1 VIRINLLPGGATTRR
16 APTRGTGGGGP
27 SIPKLPGD
35 PRLAGLGGAA
45 VLFLILAGFFWYSL
59 GNKRTALAAQV
70 ERETADSVRLART
83 ISLMNQLQARRDT
96 IERKIDVIRSVD
108 GQRYTWPHLLDEIS
122 RSVPQYTWLTKIST
136 TEEEEAA
143 PAAAGPAPADSAG
156 VDSASAPAAPV
167 APAGPAFTLEGSTGS
182 TQALTR
188 LMKNLE
194 ASPLIRDVAL
204 VTSEQATQDRRTF
217 LKFTLEARF
226 ETPDSSLIE
235 TVPVL
240 TAP

>member
-1 VIRINLLPGGATTRR
+1 M
-16 APTRGTGGGGP
+16 P
-27 SIPKLPGD
+27 SLPGD
-35 PRLAGLGGAA
+35 PRLAGLGGLA
-45 VLFLILAGFFWYSL
+45 VVLLILAALGFWRTGSARASL
-59 GNKRTALAAQV
+59 TQQV
-70 ERETADSVRLART
+70 EKETADSVRLART
-83 ISLMNQLQARRDT
+83 ISLMQQLEARRDT

-122 RSVPQYTWLTKIST
+122 RSVPQYTWLSKIT
-136 TEEEEAA
+136 TSEEDEPEGPPL
-143 PAAAGPAPADSAG
+143 PAAATAADSARL
-156 VDSASAPAAPV
+156 DSARAVPV
-167 APAGPAFTLEGSTGS
+167 VPQGPGFTIEGNTGS

-204 VTSEQATQDRRTF
+204 VTSEQSTQDRRTF
-217 LKFTLEARF
+217 LKFTLEAHY

-240 TAP
+240 TAQ

>member
-1 VIRINLLPGGATTRR
+1 M
-16 APTRGTGGGGP
+16 
-27 SIPKLPGD
+27 PKLSGD
-35 PRLAGLGGAA
+35 PRLAALGVAA
-45 VLFLILAGFFWYSL
+45 LLFVLWAGYAFWST
-59 GNKRTALAAQV
+59 GSKRTELAAQV

-122 RSVPQYTWLTKIST
+122 RAVPQYTWLAKLTT
-136 TEEEEAA
+136 TEEDEPAPVAAPPAGQA
-143 PAAAGPAPADSAG
+143 PAANDSA
-156 VDSASAPAAPV
+156 AKAAAAPPV
-167 APAGPAFTLEGSTGS
+167 PEVPAGPAFTIEGNTGS

-194 ASPLIRDVAL
+194 ASPLIEQVAL
-204 VTSEQATQDRRTF
+204 VTSEQANQQGRTF

-226 ETPDSSLIE
+226 ETPDSALIE
-235 TVPVL
+235 TVPVI
-240 TAP
+240 TSPR

>member
-1 VIRINLLPGGATTRR
+1 M
-16 APTRGTGGGGP
+16 
-27 SIPKLPGD
+27 PKLTGD
-35 PRLAGLGGAA
+35 PRLAALGGVAL
-45 VLFLILAGFFWYSL
+45 LFLLWAGYAFWST
-59 GNKRTALAAQV
+59 GSKRTELSAQV

-122 RSVPQYTWLTKIST
+122 RSVPPYTWLAKLTT
-136 TEEEEAA
+136 TEEEEEAPVAAA
-143 PAAAGPAPADSAG
+143 PVTPADSA
-156 VDSASAPAAPV
+156 AAKAAAEGP
-167 APAGPAFTLEGSTGS
+167 PPPPSGPAFTIEGNTGS

-194 ASPLIRDVAL
+194 ASPMIQQVAL
-204 VTSEQATQDRRTF
+204 VTSEQATQQGRTF

-226 ETPDSSLIE
+226 ESPDSALIE

-240 TAP
+240 TPR